1 MLNKRIKL
9 MMKKPALKC
18 MTLHICISVVAL
30 LLSPLAIA
38 VFKDGAIGSHFGI
51 LRVYGTLTESTCYLD
66 MHSADQSIDLGN
78 ITTANFHNVGD
89 QGPLIPVSLIL
100 HDCLR
105 DASNSQREKDNVA
118 WSAHQPAVSFSFTGV
133 EDAANPQLFQAQG
146 VKGIG
151 LRLKD
156 ASFNNIIV
164 GQRGKPVL
172 LQPDDSQVVYY
183 ITAERT
189 RGELR
194 AGNYSAN
201 INFRLSYE

>member
-1 MLNKRIKL
+1 
-9 MMKKPALKC
+9 
-18 MTLHICISVVAL
+18 MTLHLCVSIVVML
-30 LLSPLAIA
+30 FSPLALA
-38 VFKDGAIGSHFGI
+38 VFKNGAIESHFGV
-51 LRVYGTLTESTCYLD
+51 LRVYGTLTESACYLD

-89 QGPLIPVSLIL
+89 QGPLIPVSLKL

-105 DASNSQREKDNVA
+105 NASDPQRERDNVA
-118 WSAHQPAVSFSFTGV
+118 WSAYQPAVSFSFNGV
-133 EDAANPQLFQAQG
+133 EDAANPELFQAQG

-156 ASFNNIIV
+156 ASFNNMII

-183 ITAERT
+183 IAAERT

>member
-1 MLNKRIKL
+1 

-18 MTLHICISVVAL
+18 ITLHICISVAAWL
-30 LLSPLAIA
+30 FSPLAIA
-38 VFKDGAIGSHFGI
+38 VFKDGAIGSHFGV

-89 QGPLIPVSLIL
+89 QGPLIPVSLTL

-105 DASNSQREKDNVA
+105 NASNPQREKDNVA
-118 WSAHQPAVSFSFTGV
+118 WNAHQPAVSFSFTGV

-156 ASFNNIIV
+156 ASFNNIII

-172 LQPDDSQVVYY
+172 LQPDDSQIVYY

-189 RGELR
+189 RGELS

>member
-9 MMKKPALKC
+9 MMKKLARKC
-18 MTLHICISVVAL
+18 ILSRIYVSVVAML
-30 LLSPLAIA
+30 FSPLAIA
-38 VFKDGAIGSHFGI
+38 VFKNGALESHFGV
-51 LRVYGTLTESTCYLD
+51 LRVYGTLTESACYLD
-66 MHSADQSIDLGN
+66 MHSADQSINLGN

-89 QGPLIPVSLIL
+89 QGPLIPVSLKL

-105 DASNSQREKDNVA
+105 PASDPQRERDNVA

-133 EDAANPQLFQAQG
+133 EDAANPQLFQAHG

-156 ASFNNIIV
+156 ASFNNVII

-172 LQPDDSQVVYY
+172 LRPDDSQIVYY
-183 ITAERT
+183 ITTERT
-189 RGELR
+189 RGELS

-201 INFRLSYE
+201 INFRLCYE

>member
-1 MLNKRIKL
+1 

-18 MTLHICISVVAL
+18 ITLHICISVVAWL
-30 LLSPLAIA
+30 FSPLAIA
-38 VFKDGAIGSHFGI
+38 VFKDGAIGSHFGV

-89 QGPLIPVSLIL
+89 QGPLIPVSLTL

-105 DASNSQREKDNVA
+105 NASNPQREKDNVA
-118 WSAHQPAVSFSFTGV
+118 WNAHQPAVSFSFTGV

-156 ASFNNIIV
+156 ASFNNIII

-172 LQPDDSQVVYY
+172 LQPDDSQIVYY

-189 RGELR
+189 RGELS

>member
-1 MLNKRIKL
+1 MNVRINL
-9 MMKKPALKC
+9 FKKKSTQKC
-18 MTLHICISVVAL
+18 MALHICVSIMAL
-30 LLSPLAIA
+30 LFSPLALA
-38 VFKDGAIGSHFGI
+38 VFKNGTIESHFGV
-51 LRVYGTLTESTCYLD
+51 LRVYGTLTESACYLD

-89 QGPLIPVSLIL
+89 QGPLIPVSLKL

-105 DASNSQREKDNVA
+105 NASDPQRERDNVA

-156 ASFNNIIV
+156 ASFNNIII

-189 RGELR
+189 RGELS

>member
-1 MLNKRIKL
+1 M
-9 MMKKPALKC
+9 
-18 MTLHICISVVAL
+18 AL
-30 LLSPLAIA
+30 LFSPLALA
-38 VFKDGAIGSHFGI
+38 VFKNGTIESHFGV
-51 LRVYGTLTESTCYLD
+51 LRVYGTLTESACYLD

-89 QGPLIPVSLIL
+89 QGPLIPVSLKL

-105 DASNSQREKDNVA
+105 NASDPQRERDNVA

-156 ASFNNIIV
+156 ASLNNIII

-172 LQPDDSQVVYY
+172 LKPDDSQVVYY

>member
-1 MLNKRIKL
+1 

>member
-1 MLNKRIKL
+1 MNMRINPF
-9 MMKKPALKC
+9 MKKSTQKC
-18 MTLHICISVVAL
+18 MALHICVSIMAL
-30 LLSPLAIA
+30 LFSPLALA
-38 VFKDGAIGSHFGI
+38 VFKNGTIESHFGV
-51 LRVYGTLTESTCYLD
+51 LRVYGTLTESACYLD

-89 QGPLIPVSLIL
+89 QGPLIPVSLKL

-105 DASNSQREKDNVA
+105 NASDPQRERDNVA

-156 ASFNNIIV
+156 ASFNNIII

>member
-1 MLNKRIKL
+1 MNVRINL
-9 MMKKPALKC
+9 FKKKSTQKC
-18 MTLHICISVVAL
+18 MALHICVSIMAL
-30 LLSPLAIA
+30 LFSPLALA
-38 VFKDGAIGSHFGI
+38 VFKNGTIESHFGV
-51 LRVYGTLTESTCYLD
+51 LRVYGTLTESACYLD

-89 QGPLIPVSLIL
+89 QGPLIPVSLKL

-105 DASNSQREKDNVA
+105 NASDPQRERDNVA

-156 ASFNNIIV
+156 ASFNNIIF

-172 LQPDDSQVVYY
+172 LKPDDNQVIYY

>member
-1 MLNKRIKL
+1 
-9 MMKKPALKC
+9 MKKSTQKC
-18 MTLHICISVVAL
+18 MALHICVSIMAL
-30 LLSPLAIA
+30 LFSPLALA
-38 VFKDGAIGSHFGI
+38 VFKNGTIESHFGV
-51 LRVYGTLTESTCYLD
+51 LRVYGTLTESACYLD

-89 QGPLIPVSLIL
+89 QGPLIPVSLKL

-105 DASNSQREKDNVA
+105 NASDPQRERDNVA

-156 ASFNNIIV
+156 ASFNNIII

>member
-1 MLNKRIKL
+1 MNMRINPF
-9 MMKKPALKC
+9 MKKSTQKC
-18 MTLHICISVVAL
+18 MALHICVSIMAL
-30 LLSPLAIA
+30 LFSPLALA
-38 VFKDGAIGSHFGI
+38 VFKNGTIESHFGV
-51 LRVYGTLTESTCYLD
+51 LRVYGTLTESACYLD

-89 QGPLIPVSLIL
+89 QGPLIPVSLKL

-105 DASNSQREKDNVA
+105 NASDPQRERDNVA

-156 ASFNNIIV
+156 ASFNNIII

-189 RGELR
+189 RGELS